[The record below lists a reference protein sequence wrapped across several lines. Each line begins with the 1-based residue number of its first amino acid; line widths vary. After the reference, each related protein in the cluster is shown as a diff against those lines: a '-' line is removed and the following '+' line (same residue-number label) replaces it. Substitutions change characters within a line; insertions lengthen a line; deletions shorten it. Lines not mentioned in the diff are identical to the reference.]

1 VVLNCVLV
9 LVLMGVVTFRGASV
23 TPSNAKTG
31 ETNTHRHTTNTHVET
46 DLGLVAADEPR
57 CSEVRIARFPN
68 PNTVC
73 IDKTDT
79 FLFQSQIG
87 AAVLEDGGVAV
98 DAAVATALCL
108 GVVHPH
114 SSGIGGG
121 AFAVVFDAKNGTSEV
136 IEFREEAPGGASFDM
151 FSNGSGSG
159 SGVGELRGSEFG
171 GGAVAVPSELAGLHL
186 AWTRHGVLPWPR
198 LVAPSMELAKGFI
211 IGPALA
217 EAIESEKKNL
227 ALFEQTK
234 SIFLNENGSAKQRGD
249 VLRNPR
255 LAETLRLVSEF
266 GSEVLRTGAL
276 AEVLALD
283 IQQAGGFVTK
293 EDLAQYAPRVLQ
305 PLSFHALGYEIL
317 GVPPPSSGGASL
329 GLILEFMAGFLG
341 EADGRPPSQLD
352 RGTQQHRL
360 VEAFKHAFAMRGNLG
375 DLKGDGN
382 FAGDENLNISG
393 ALGDMLDPVFV
404 NELRQMTN
412 DAHTLPVEEYGARW
426 NQVTDS
432 GTTHVSVVD
441 RFGNAVA
448 LTSTI
453 NTPFGSKVRLAF
465 PKSQDCLTIQY

>member
-1 VVLNCVLV
+1 MLV

-46 DLGLVAADEPR
+46 NLGLVAADEPR

-276 AEVLALD
+276 AEALALD

-329 GLILEFMAGFLG
+329 GLILEFMAGFSG